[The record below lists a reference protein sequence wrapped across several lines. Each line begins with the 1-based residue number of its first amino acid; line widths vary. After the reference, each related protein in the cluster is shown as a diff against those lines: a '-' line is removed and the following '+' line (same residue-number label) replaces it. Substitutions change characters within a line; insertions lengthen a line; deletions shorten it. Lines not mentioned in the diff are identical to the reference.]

1 MKKIRLTESE
11 LKKMII
17 NVMEQ
22 VADNN
27 EGGPNYSLEEYEK
40 MLDSHINNIY
50 DSISDIMDLFNEISG
65 DTSLDPQDKEDM
77 LDTIRGT
84 LDQFGVSS
92 REYDYADDEEETIDV
107 DHEEE
112 IEDTDDEDVTGD
124 MDDENQ

>member
-1 MKKIRLTESE
+1 MKKIRLTENE
-11 LKKMII
+11 LKRMIMG
-17 NVMEQ
+17 VMEQ

-65 DTSLDPQDKEDM
+65 DTSVDPQDKEDM

-92 REYDYADDEEETIDV
+92 REYDYTDDEEETIDV
-107 DHEEE
+107 DS
-112 IEDTDDEDVTGD
+112 EDVTK
-124 MDDENQ
+124 DDDQNV

>member
-1 MKKIRLTESE
+1 MKKIRLTENE
-11 LKKMII
+11 LKRMII

-40 MLDSHINNIY
+40 MLDSHLNNIY
-50 DSISDIMDLFNEISG
+50 DSISDIMELFHELSG
-65 DTSLDPQDKEDM
+65 DTSVDPQDKEDM

-84 LDQFGVSS
+84 LDQLGVDS
-92 REYDYADDEEETIDV
+92 RQYEYADDYDQTIDV

-112 IEDTDDEDVTGD
+112 IEDTDDEDVTGN
-124 MDDENQ
+124 DDQNV